1 MFKENDEVRMTKDT
15 SLWSNGD
22 RGRIIIVDKSDTNLP
37 YYVCLHQGCKDAENY
52 EHYDYQFW
60 MSKTDVEAIH
70 MLMKV
75 E

>member
-1 MFKENDEVRMTKDT
+1 MFKENDKVKIT
-15 SLWSNGD
+15 SKTALCNIGD
-22 RGRIIIVDKSDTNLP
+22 IGRIIIVDRSDTNLP
-37 YYVCLHQGCKDAENY
+37 YYVCVHQDCEDAENC

-60 MSKTDVEAIH
+60 MSKTEVEAIH